1 MSFLGAGAFAFE
13 QRLNSS
19 ALQCCSNTASAT
31 ADIEESFDQQRRRL
45 PSGFQGRARH
55 TPEDRL
61 EPWDLLEVGFQLAQ
75 VNFLH
80 LGGVGVDQLGL
91 QPPGQIPEPYELA
104 SEDAGPVLPPWLLAP
119 GRVRGN
125 PARAV
130 VEPPNR
136 PIVRGAKQARAN
148 VHLPQ
153 LPALEVVLGLV
164 GDLDQV
170 LLQVMRYGIPNKLLM
185 E

>member
-1 MSFLGAGAFAFE
+1 MGHTDEEAVRLGIISAEDREGNREADEAAGLACCR
-13 QRLNSS
+13 QRPEVT
-19 ALQCCSNTASAT
+19 ALARLYNWRHKAYKAT
-31 ADIEESFDQQRRRL
+31 TKRIQDFVAKIKLADIEESFDQQRRRL

-104 SEDAGPVLPPWLLAP
+104 SEDAGPVLPP
-119 GRVRGN
+119 
-125 PARAV
+125 
-130 VEPPNR
+130 
-136 PIVRGAKQARAN
+136 
-148 VHLPQ
+148 
-153 LPALEVVLGLV
+153 
-164 GDLDQV
+164 
-170 LLQVMRYGIPNKLLM
+170 
-185 E
+185 